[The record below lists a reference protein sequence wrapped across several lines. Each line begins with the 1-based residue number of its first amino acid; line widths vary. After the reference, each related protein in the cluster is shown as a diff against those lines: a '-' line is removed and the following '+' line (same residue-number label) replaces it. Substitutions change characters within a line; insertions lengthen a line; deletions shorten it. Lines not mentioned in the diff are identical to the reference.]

1 MLPCNM
7 NGGSGYAGQHAS
19 FRTGPGLRPA
29 NHSACSGK
37 MMISI
42 TFPVVL
48 GVTVIPVLGNCRP
61 KVLHRSSDHH

>member
-1 MLPCNM
+1 VAADTPDNT
-7 NGGSGYAGQHAS
+7 AS

-29 NHSACSGK
+29 SRSACSGK

-42 TFPVVL
+42 TFPIVL
-48 GVTVIPVLGNCRP
+48 GVTVIPVLATCVP